1 MNASLILPCYNEED
15 SLTELIAWSQNLA
28 SSELEIV
35 FIDNGSTDKTYE
47 IMKENISGSPDIKI
61 VQVKKNRGYGYGIIQ
76 GLKQSRGDVLAWT
89 HADLQ
94 TDPAD
99 VLRGLRYFEN
109 TVHAEDT
116 FVKGYR
122 VGRTVIDKIFALGM
136 STFESIVLFTT
147 MSEIN
152 AQPTIFHRSFFE
164 TWQDPPLD
172 YSLDLYVYYNAKIQ
186 HLKIV
191 RFPVVFRDRK
201 YGSSHWNFNQLARL
215 RFILDLMKYSLQ
227 MKKSV
232 K

>member
-15 SLTELIAWSQNLA
+15 SLMELIAWSQNLA

-109 TVHAEDT
+109 REND
-116 FVKGYR
+116 F
-122 VGRTVIDKIFALGM
+122 
-136 STFESIVLFTT
+136 
-147 MSEIN
+147 
-152 AQPTIFHRSFFE
+152 
-164 TWQDPPLD
+164 
-172 YSLDLYVYYNAKIQ
+172 
-186 HLKIV
+186 
-191 RFPVVFRDRK
+191 
-201 YGSSHWNFNQLARL
+201 
-215 RFILDLMKYSLQ
+215 
-227 MKKSV
+227 
-232 K
+232 